1 VAGELPTIAAS
12 DYLNSAVLMEDFLT
26 GAQRRQC
33 HLITDAAP
41 ARCAELLR
49 QGEVAA
55 ALIPAI
61 EYQRIPNLLMVP
73 GVAIGSKHTVRSVV
87 MAATKPLPEIRTV
100 ALDTSSRTSVSL
112 VRILFAEF
120 YRYKVDFHPAP
131 PDVPRML
138 AKADAAVIIGDPALT
153 FDRTGLHVFDLAG
166 EWRRL
171 TGLPFVFAIWAVRE
185 SAREAVTGL
194 DFVAARDAG
203 LRARPALAARYAPRL
218 GLPVET
224 LVTYLEENI
233 HYGLEADD
241 LAGLTHYW
249 TLAARHRLIDE
260 VRPVRWLP
268 VTPGCG

>member
-1 VAGELPTIAAS
+1 MGIELPAVAAS

-26 GAQRRQC
+26 GAQRQRC
-33 HLITDAAP
+33 RLITDAAP

-49 QGEVAA
+49 QGEVVA

-61 EYQRIPNLLMVP
+61 EYQRIPGLLAVP
-73 GVAIGSKHTVRSVV
+73 RVAIGSKREVRSVV
-87 MAATKPLPEIRTV
+87 LAAKKPIPEIKTV

-112 VRILFAEF
+112 VKILFAEF
-120 YRYKVDFHPAP
+120 YRCEAAFHPAP

-138 AKADAAVIIGDPALT
+138 AEADAAVIIGDPALT
-153 FDRTGLHVFDLAG
+153 FDRAGLHIFDLAS

-171 TGLPFVFAIWAVRE
+171 TGLPFVFAIWAVRA
-185 SAREAVTGL
+185 STCEAVAGL

-218 GLPVET
+218 GLSVET
-224 LVTYLEENI
+224 LMAYLEENI
-233 HYGLEADD
+233 HYGLDADD

-249 TLAARHRLIDE
+249 TLAAKHRLIDE
-260 VRPVRWLP
+260 VRPIRWLP
-268 VTPGCG
+268 AT

>member
-1 VAGELPTIAAS
+1 MAVELPTIAAS

-26 GAQRRQC
+26 GEQRQRC
-33 HLITDAAP
+33 RLITDAAP

-49 QGEVAA
+49 QGDVAA

-61 EYQRIPNLLMVP
+61 EYQRIPGLLAVP

-87 MAATKPLPEIRTV
+87 MAAKKPLPEIRTV

-112 VRILFAEF
+112 IRILFAEF
-120 YRYKVDFHPAP
+120 YRREVAFHPAP
-131 PDVPRML
+131 PDVPHML
-138 AKADAAVIIGDPALT
+138 SEADAAVIIGDPALT
-153 FDRTGLHVFDLAG
+153 FDRTGLHIFDLAG

-203 LRARPALAARYAPRL
+203 LCARPALAARYAPRL

-260 VRPVRWLP
+260 VRPLRWLP

>member
-1 VAGELPTIAAS
+1 MGVELPAVAAS

-26 GAQRRQC
+26 GEQRQRC
-33 HLITDAAP
+33 RLITDAAP

-49 QGEVAA
+49 QGEVVA

-61 EYQRIPNLLMVP
+61 EYQRIHGLLAVP
-73 GVAIGSKHTVRSVV
+73 GVSIGSKHTVRSVV
-87 MAATKPLPEIRTV
+87 MAAKKPLSEIRTV

-112 VRILFAEF
+112 VKILFAEF
-120 YRYKVDFHPAP
+120 YRCKVTYHPSP
-131 PDVPRML
+131 PDVPHML
-138 AKADAAVIIGDPALT
+138 AEADAAVIIGDPALT
-153 FDRTGLHVFDLAG
+153 FDRTGLYVFDLAS

-185 SAREAVTGL
+185 HVREAVAGL

-203 LRARPALAARYAPRL
+203 LRARSVLAARYAPRL
-218 GLPVET
+218 GLPIEA
-224 LVTYLEENI
+224 LVAYLKENI

-249 TLAARHRLIDE
+249 TLAARHQLIDQ
-260 VRPVRWLP
+260 VRPLQWLSAP
-268 VTPGCG
+268 EGYL